1 MEQYNQQDEQV
12 PESNLHISD
21 TSEKSDW
28 KKDLLSYLHDM
39 VFLIAGI
46 LLAFLL
52 IFRIVVVSGDSMH
65 DTLVDGDYLLLLSN
79 VFYRTPK
86 QGDIVVIAKT
96 GYDNDAA
103 IVKRIIATEGQTV
116 DIDFEQGIV
125 YVDNQPLDEPYVY
138 SPTTIQEGVSFP
150 LTVDKG
156 CIFVLGD
163 NRRVSKDSRN
173 PEIGQIDTREIL
185 GKVIFLIFPGSHSGD
200 IPRNFNRIGGI
211 S

>member
-1 MEQYNQQDEQV
+1 MEQYSQHDEYA
-12 PESNLHISD
+12 PKSNLNTSD
-21 TSEKSDW
+21 SSKKSTW

-39 VFLIAGI
+39 VFLIVGI

-65 DTLVDGDYLLLLSN
+65 NTLIDGDYLLLLSN

-86 QGDIVVIAKT
+86 QGDIVVISKV
-96 GYDNDAA
+96 GYENDAA

-125 YVDNQPLDEPYVY
+125 YVDGQPLDEPYVY
-138 SPTTIQEGVSFP
+138 SPTTVQEGVSFP
-150 LTVDKG
+150 LTVDNG
-156 CIFVLGD
+156 CVFVLGD

-185 GKVIFLIFPGSHSGD
+185 GKVIFLLFPGSHGGD
-200 IPRNFNRIGGI
+200 ITRDFYRIGGV